1 MRRIRFFPT
10 RWPASLIAAVLAV
23 FALLPVLPAARAE
36 PVHGLAMHGAP
47 ALAKDFARLPYADP
61 QAKRGGRL
69 VLGQQGTFD
78 SLNPYIVKGIAP
90 QYVHGLVVQS
100 LMVRSLDEPFTLYPQ
115 VAESVDVPD
124 DRSSITFRL
133 DPRAVFSDGTPV
145 TSADV
150 VFTWT
155 LLKDKGRPFMRTPY
169 RKVAKVETP
178 DARTVRFDLTGA
190 DDRELPLLL
199 GLMPVLSK
207 AAINPD
213 TFDQTSFAAPL
224 GTGPYIMAEV
234 SPGAHFLLKRN
245 PHYWGADIPTSR
257 GLFNFDEIRI
267 DFYRDSNSLFEAFKA
282 GLIDLRLEGDPARWA
297 TGYDVPPVRD
307 GRIVRG
313 NIPVGL
319 PKSMSGFV
327 INTRSGPLADVRV
340 REALTLLFDAEWIN
354 RNLYF
359 NLYTRTASYFESS
372 DLASRGIAASPR
384 EKDWIAAHGQA
395 VRADILAKGWA
406 APVSDGSGRDRALAK
421 QALALLTEAGFRQT
435 SDGLKDKNGAV
446 LSFEILLAA
455 RPQERLALVY
465 SQMLKRVGI
474 EARVRLVDDIQYW
487 KRMQNFEFDI
497 TPYTY
502 SATALPGNE
511 QFNRWGKASAT
522 RTGSLNYA
530 GVASDA
536 VDAMIGHVLAART
549 REEYVDAVRALDRV
563 LLSGFYV
570 IPTFHLKDQWVAHTA
585 SLKRPART
593 PLFGL
598 TPEMM
603 WRDAP

>member
-1 MRRIRFFPT
+1 MNRIVR
-10 RWPASLIAAVLAV
+10 LIATVAALVSA
-23 FALLPVLPAARAE
+23 ALLPVTPALAE
-36 PVHGLAMHGAP
+36 PMHGLAMHGAP
-47 ALAKDFARLPYADP
+47 ALPRDFERFPYADP
-61 QAKRGGRL
+61 QARRGGRL
-69 VLGQQGTFD
+69 VLGVQGTFD

-90 QYVHGLVVQS
+90 QYIHGPVVQS

-115 VAESVDVPD
+115 IAASVDVPD
-124 DRSSITFRL
+124 DRTSITFHL
-133 DPRAVFSDGTPV
+133 DRRAKFSDGSPV

-150 VFTWT
+150 LFSWS
-155 LLKDKGRPFMRTPY
+155 LLKEKGRPFMRTPY
-169 RKVAKVETP
+169 RKVAKAEAP
-178 DARTVRFDLTGA
+178 DAYTVRFDLTGA

-207 AAINPD
+207 AATNPD
-213 TFDQTSFAAPL
+213 TFDQTSFTPPL
-224 GTGPYIMAEV
+224 GSGPYIVADV

-245 PHYWGADIPTSR
+245 PAYWGADIPTSR
-257 GLFNFDEIRI
+257 HLYNFDEMRI

-297 TGYDVPPVRD
+297 TGYDIPPVQD
-307 GRIVRG
+307 GRIKRDA
-313 NIPVGL
+313 IPVGL

-327 INTRSGPLADVRV
+327 FNTRQGPLADIRV

-359 NLYTRTASYFESS
+359 GLYSRTASYFESS
-372 DLASRGIAASPR
+372 DLASRGVSASRRERDWLAAFP
-384 EKDWIAAHGQA
+384 AAA
-395 VRADILAKGWA
+395 RPDILEKGWP
-406 APVSDGSGRDRALAK
+406 APVSDGSGRDRALTK
-421 QALALLTEAGFRQT
+421 RALALLAEAGFQQT
-435 SDGLKDKNGAV
+435 NDGLKDKSGRI

-455 RPQERLALVY
+455 RPQERLALVF

-474 EARVRLVDDIQYW
+474 DARVRLVDDIQYW
-487 KRMQNFEFDI
+487 KRMQNFEFDL

-511 QFNRWGKASAT
+511 QYNRWGKASAA

-536 VDAMIGHVLAART
+536 VDAMIGHMLAARS

-570 IPTFHLKDQWVAHTA
+570 LPTFYLKDQWVARA
-585 SLKRPART
+585 SSIALPGKT
-593 PLFGL
+593 PLFGIS
-598 TPEMM
+598 PEMV
-603 WRDAP
+603 WRVSP